1 MTASRIVGAL
11 ATAPIL
17 VAGLFMSGVTPA
29 NSAPLGANDQ
39 SSNARSSNAQSSNAQ
54 PSNAQPASAQ
64 AAAACPSSSGVT
76 VVVDFGGWRKIGCA
90 AGDPKTGLAAL
101 TAAGFTKVMVARFP
115 AMVCRINGVPKASID
130 PCVVT
135 APPTRYWSYWHAAR
149 GGTWTY
155 SSAGAATFN
164 PKPGTVEG
172 WAYGA
177 GTPPKVPP
185 PARITAEPSP
195 SGEPAE

>member
-1 MTASRIVGAL
+1 MTAARVVGAL

-17 VAGLFMSGVTPA
+17 VAGLFASGVTPA
-29 NSAPLGANDQ
+29 NSTPLGA
-39 SSNARSSNAQSSNAQ
+39 SAQSSNAQ

-135 APPTRYWSYWHAAR
+135 SPPTRYWSYWHAAR